1 MKARILTA
9 TAFLISATAALP
21 LRAADPQLLTL
32 VMPEA
37 KVLAG
42 VNVEQAKGTPFGQYV
57 LTQIQSNAQHMQEL
71 VALTGFDPTRDV
83 RELLVASV
91 VGTTPKTGLLLA
103 RGNFDAAKIAAL
115 AASKGAPA
123 EPYGGLTIL
132 EDPKK
137 THGLAFVDDTLV
149 VAGDLASVK
158 SALDRRTVPSSLP
171 TNVTVLVNQWSLNQD
186 AWAITTVP
194 PYTLHPPATAPQV
207 PGVGPN
213 SQAAFQAIQSAAAGV
228 KFGNNVVLTA
238 QAQADTAQNA
248 TAMAD
253 LLKFVINMAQMHAG
267 QNEQALAFTKS
278 LVISAQGTT
287 VNITGSIPA
296 DQFQEIIKPKA
307 GTRHQRPA
315 RHM

>member
-1 MKARILTA
+1 
-9 TAFLISATAALP
+9 
-21 LRAADPQLLTL
+21 
-32 VMPEA
+32 
-37 KVLAG
+37 
-42 VNVEQAKGTPFGQYV
+42 
-57 LTQIQSNAQHMQEL
+57 
-71 VALTGFDPTRDV
+71 
-83 RELLVASV
+83 
-91 VGTTPKTGLLLA
+91 
-103 RGNFDAAKIAAL
+103 
-115 AASKGAPA
+115 
-123 EPYGGLTIL
+123 
-132 EDPKK
+132 
-137 THGLAFVDDTLV
+137 
-149 VAGDLASVK
+149 
-158 SALDRRTVPSSLP
+158 
-171 TNVTVLVNQWSLNQD
+171 
-186 AWAITTVP
+186 
-194 PYTLHPPATAPQV
+194 
-207 PGVGPN
+207 VGPN